1 MNQET
6 GKKSD
11 DTDADLLSL
20 DEALLAIRG
29 FLEGAFD
36 FCGDRAYRLAFHLIE
51 RGEPIS
57 SAQTYRCMVEFLEE
71 EMALEGQ
78 STSQALRDLFLVGV
92 VTASAPSA
100 KTATWRSA
108 VSMAKARFR
117 PSPDS
122 NQQPINMENA

>member
-6 GKKSD
+6 AKKND
-11 DTDADLLSL
+11 GEDADLLSL

-36 FCGDRAYRLAFHLIE
+36 FRGDRAYRLAFHLIE

-71 EMALEGQ
+71 EMALEGLPVN
-78 STSQALRDLFLVGV
+78 QALRDLFLVDGA
-92 VTASAPSA
+92 TASAPGA
-100 KTATWRSA
+100 TTAAWPRA
-108 VSMAKARFR
+108 VSMARARFR

-122 NQQPINMENA
+122 NQQTVNMENA